1 MSNKRNTER
10 NRQEE
15 PKSSDVITD
24 ATSSYFDMLN
34 NSLSRFN
41 KHKNSNKKE
50 LDRGVRTTTHRI
62 TL

>member
-1 MSNKRNTER
+1 MSNKHNTER

-15 PKSSDVITD
+15 PKPSDVITD

-34 NSLSRFN
+34 NSLSDLTNIKIRT
-41 KHKNSNKKE
+41 KK